1 MEANMDTAEARDH
14 LQWVDEIVRLA
25 DRHLHFPP
33 VTLVAWG
40 LFGAIVNAVQW
51 ARASGFDMPADG
63 VVQPPLMLVA
73 LGVTISAAWRVPTG
87 RRTLVD
93 SYAGTVFVVVFGVLL
108 ILNVTAQ
115 HTVVP
120 PKAMGLFW
128 SAGLSMA
135 LLIVGLQASRPLLAG
150 GVALL
155 AVSVA
160 ACLVPR
166 WFEALS
172 ALAWLVGLV
181 VPGVVLALGKSDG
194 RTAAL

>member
-1 MEANMDTAEARDH
+1 MDTAQARDH
-14 LQWVDEIVRLA
+14 LQWVDGIVRLA

-33 VTLVAWG
+33 ATLVAWG

-51 ARASGFDMPADG
+51 ARASGFAVPADA
-63 VVQPPLMLVA
+63 VLQPPLMLAA
-73 LGVTISAAWRVPTG
+73 LGVTIWAAWRVPTG

-93 SYAGTVFVVVFGVLL
+93 SYAGTVFVVIFGVLL
-108 ILNVTAQ
+108 IVNLTAQ

-128 SAGLSMA
+128 AAGLSMA

-155 AVSVA
+155 GATVA
-160 ACLVPR
+160 ACLVPG

-172 ALAWLVGLV
+172 ALGWVVGLV
-181 VPGVVLALGKSDG
+181 VPGVVLARDRSDG
-194 RTAAL
+194 RAAAV